1 LIHALLLV
9 ATLAAAPHGGGEID
23 EAHRLAVLS
32 IREYNAGDFEAALR
46 DAKRAYELS
55 GLTALLFNLG
65 QCQRALGHWK
75 EAEFAYKNYLREH
88 KDARN
93 RKDVLD
99 LIAEMEAKT
108 RSAAPEAPI
117 VLPLPVSPMPPPAA
131 TRSPPPDQASPV
143 PAAAVTEQAAAPHRI
158 SPATWW
164 LGGSGVGAVVAGSV
178 LGVLANGND
187 GSATRTGG
195 GVNHDVTGPSYVT
208 GQYEG
213 LSADILWSVGGA
225 LVVAAIVVAFTSH

>member
-9 ATLAAAPHGGGEID
+9 ATLAANPHGGGESD
-23 EAHRLAVLS
+23 EAHRLTVLS

-75 EAEFAYKNYLREH
+75 EAEFAYKAYLREH

-99 LIAEMEAKT
+99 LIADMEAKDKG
-108 RSAAPEAPI
+108 AAPQPPI
-117 VLPLPVSPMPPPAA
+117 VLPLPASPMTPPAA
-131 TRSPPPDQASPV
+131 PPSPPPDQAPPV
-143 PAAAVTEQAAAPHRI
+143 PATAITEQAPAPHRV

-164 LGGSGVGAVVAGSV
+164 LGGSGVAAVVAGSV

-187 GSATRTGG
+187 GSATKTGG
-195 GVNHDVTGPSYVT
+195 LVNHDVTGPNYVT

-225 LVVAAIVVAFTSH
+225 LVVAAVVVAFTSH